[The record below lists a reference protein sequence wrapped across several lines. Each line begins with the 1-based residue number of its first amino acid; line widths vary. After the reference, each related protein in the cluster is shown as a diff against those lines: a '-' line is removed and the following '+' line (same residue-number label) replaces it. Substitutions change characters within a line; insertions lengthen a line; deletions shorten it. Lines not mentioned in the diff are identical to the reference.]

1 MVQVPWG
8 KQPCLPSSRKMA
20 WQAAAPW
27 PKQPNACF
35 WKVKFSWNPA
45 NSFTSILPVVVFMLL
60 TESWGAVTAT
70 IWPKIWLS
78 RPLEK
83 APGGGGGVPG
93 PECILFSP
101 LLLLLNEDDRTRNQA
116 LNRALGFRDRNGI
129 KEASRNKFQA
139 MPAGDH
145 QTQPCKIK
153 DEQIRLITGMKGI
166 QHLWS
171 VLSAT
176 FPSPL
181 PPKNVHSYWIQ
192 QKLFPFR

>member
-1 MVQVPWG
+1 MHNLTSVKSGKRVVGREFRNSISHTLFLNKRRCNKGRKKVRRKEMINPSEGLVEQDGLGGVGSQHPLTQMPSHCVMVQVPWG

-83 APGGGGGVPG
+83 APGGGGCPWSRVY
-93 PECILFSP
+93 P
-101 LLLLLNEDDRTRNQA
+101 LLTPAASPKWGWQDKEPSLEQ
-116 LNRALGFRDRNGI
+116 GSGI
-129 KEASRNKFQA
+129 PR
-139 MPAGDH
+139 
-145 QTQPCKIK
+145 
-153 DEQIRLITGMKGI
+153 
-166 QHLWS
+166 
-171 VLSAT
+171 
-176 FPSPL
+176 
-181 PPKNVHSYWIQ
+181 
-192 QKLFPFR
+192 